1 VGDAL
6 ERFAESVQRGEDTLD
21 LARAA
26 LLVGEVD
33 GELDVDRY
41 LRRIDDLAARAA
53 EARDRLGDVPW
64 AGPRAI
70 AAALF
75 HDLGFR
81 GNTADYYDPDNSFLH
96 RVLDRRT
103 GIPITLSVLYIEV
116 ARRIDVVALGLGF
129 PGHFLVRVESAPRDL
144 VIDPFHGGAELD
156 GPALTSL
163 LQRMTGPDAK
173 VEPSMLAPLPK
184 AKILTRVLLNLAGIY
199 GQRGDWFRSLEVL
212 ERLAVLDADN
222 PRIAK
227 DLEQLRARVDGLN

>member
-1 VGDAL
+1 MTDAL
-6 ERFAESVQRGEDTLD
+6 QRFTESVQVGDDAIALD
-21 LARAA
+21 RCAI
-26 LLVGEVD
+26 LVGELD

-41 LRRIDDLAARAA
+41 LARIDELAARAD
-53 EARDRLGDVPW
+53 EARTRLGDVPLV
-64 AGPRAI
+64 GPRAI

-75 HDLGFR
+75 HELGFR

-103 GIPITLSVLYIEV
+103 GIPITLSVLYMEV
-116 ARRIDVVALGLGF
+116 ARRIGVAALGLGF
-129 PGHFLVRVESAPRDL
+129 PGHFLVRVESQPRDL
-144 VIDPFHGGAELD
+144 IIDPFHGGAELD

-163 LQRMTGPDAK
+163 LQKMTGPDAK
-173 VEPSMLAPLPK
+173 VEPAMLAPLPK

-222 PRIAK
+222 PKIAR
-227 DLEQLRARVDGLN
+227 DLEQLRSRVDGLN